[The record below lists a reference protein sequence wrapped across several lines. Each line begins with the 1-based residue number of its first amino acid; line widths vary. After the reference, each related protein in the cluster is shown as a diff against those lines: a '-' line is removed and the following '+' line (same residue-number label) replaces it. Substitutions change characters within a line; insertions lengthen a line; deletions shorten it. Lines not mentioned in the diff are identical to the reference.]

1 MHPERDTHT
10 FVQPNFY
17 IWIPSRFYTYCIS
30 PCLVCSVN
38 KYNRNYPRQ
47 CILYN
52 HTPNKEICRIVM
64 KRCSNMCSNCVDP
77 ITAVCVQRFD
87 DSRGFA
93 IHITYRILLRSSS
106 LREPRYP
113 LSRVVIY
120 GFEYKYPV
128 KNIYKVKIVSNS
140 LFVVVGCFVWLFI
153 YKVLCLR

>member
-1 MHPERDTHT
+1 MFE
-10 FVQPNFY
+10 
-17 IWIPSRFYTYCIS
+17 S
-30 PCLVCSVN
+30 
-38 KYNRNYPRQ
+38 
-47 CILYN
+47 
-52 HTPNKEICRIVM
+52 
-64 KRCSNMCSNCVDP
+64 

-120 GFEYKYPV
+120 GFEYKYTV

-140 LFVVVGCFVWLFI
+140 LFVVVL
-153 YKVLCLR
+153 VLVVYL